1 MFIVYELATG
11 RVRWTCS
18 ISPDLT
24 FDPALGSLQVADD
37 AFVQSDGSLRNA
49 GGYIVVNGALADRVA
64 TLGESRA
71 AQTNAAVAHYNALIA
86 AGFTYGGALFQI
98 DSAAQA
104 NIAAMG
110 VMALG
115 SITDPAGSPW
125 PAGFYWIAAD
135 NSHLPMDAAQ
145 MYAFGRAAGAYVSA
159 CVLRLRAIKDAI
171 ASAPDQAALDAID
184 VTAGYPPAG
193 V

>member
-1 MFIVYELATG
+1 MTTLYFIYRDDPGPVLWSVSGAT
-11 RVRWTCS
+11 R
-18 ISPDLT
+18 PDLS
-24 FDPALGSLQVADD
+24 FDTGLRLLQPP
-37 AFVQSDGSLRNA
+37 DGTPDTPGA
-49 GGYIVVNGALADRVA
+49 YMIQNGALARRTP
-64 TLGESRA
+64 TLAESRFA
-71 AQTNAAVAHYNALIA
+71 KTGAAVAHYNALIA
-86 AGFTYGGALFQI
+86 AGFAQGGTLFQI

-104 NIAAMG
+104 QIAAMG

-135 NSHLPMDAAQ
+135 NSHVPMDAAA
-145 MYAFGRAAGAYVSA
+145 MYGFGRAAGAYVSA

-171 ASAPDQAALDAID
+171 VSAPDQAALDAID

-193 V
+193 A

>member
-1 MFIVYELATG
+1 MTALYFIYRDDPGPVLWSVSGNTK
-11 RVRWTCS
+11 
-18 ISPDLT
+18 PDLS
-24 FDPALGSLQVADD
+24 FDAGLHLIQPPDGTPDTPGAYM
-37 AFVQSDGSLRNA
+37 VQ
-49 GGYIVVNGALADRVA
+49 NGTLAPRTA
-64 TLGESRA
+64 TLAENRFA
-71 AQTNAAVAHYNALIA
+71 KTNGAVAHYNALIA
-86 AGFTYGGALFQI
+86 AGFSYGGTLFQI
-98 DSAAQA
+98 DGMAQA

-135 NSHLPMDAAQ
+135 NSHVTMDAAA

-171 ASAPDQAALDAID
+171 AAAADQAALDAID
-184 VTAGYPPAG
+184 VTAGYPQASA
-193 V
+193 